1 MEDYYE
7 YKTYFSLEKVCINT
21 SIVLVI
27 VLVLVIL
34 FKSVLYVKNKS
45 TVKRIKYSV
54 QDVLVEFVGLIPEE
68 GVEVE
73 STSRI
78 PLR

>member
-54 QDVLVEFVGLIPEE
+54 
-68 GVEVE
+68 
-73 STSRI
+73 
-78 PLR
+78 